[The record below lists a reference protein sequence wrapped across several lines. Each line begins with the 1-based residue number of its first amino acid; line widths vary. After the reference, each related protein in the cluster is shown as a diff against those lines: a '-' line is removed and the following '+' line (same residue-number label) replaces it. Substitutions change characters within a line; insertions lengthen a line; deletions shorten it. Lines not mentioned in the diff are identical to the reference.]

1 MKTEQGKT
9 ILQHA
14 ANVSLQQQI
23 HLNYVIRDKLKKR
36 IKQLKDK
43 ITESITPKSSIMQ
56 KTFIKMSIQKFNKKR
71 DKEVSDELISKIT
84 LQIKR
89 NELIDMFRRK

>member
-36 IKQLKDK
+36 IK
-43 ITESITPKSSIMQ
+43 
-56 KTFIKMSIQKFNKKR
+56 
-71 DKEVSDELISKIT
+71 
-84 LQIKR
+84 
-89 NELIDMFRRK
+89 